1 MGQQQVYIHKTYTGY
16 VFKLSQRNGDKLW
29 EVQKLYDIK
38 GKIWIIEF
46 MHACTFLR
54 KLISKERRKLK
65 TNLTLTFN
73 N

>member
-38 GKIWIIEF
+38 GKI
-46 MHACTFLR
+46 
-54 KLISKERRKLK
+54 
-65 TNLTLTFN
+65 
-73 N
+73 